1 MIAFLVQDLALQP
14 ENANFL
20 KWQKLRFDATGC
32 DPCSWQNSH
41 DLIAKKLH
49 IDEINQTKNSA
60 ALLFS
65 VETYLALI
73 VQEFL
78 RCIEHLQPDVAT
90 IYQWPDDIYDL
101 KTRSKFDLLASR
113 IRDAV
118 ERLVRSNTFRQSHC
132 ESDLFGELYVN
143 LIPAKA
149 RKQLGEFYTPAWL
162 ADHLLGVAGFDE
174 AIDSGK
180 NIRVLDPSCGS
191 GTFLLAAA
199 RRMLKA
205 GMPPERIAQSVAG
218 FDLNPLSI
226 LMSTANLAVF
236 LATHKPSDAQTRTVI
251 PPLQI
256 VCHDSIRNTSPFGR
270 ATTTTTMGQFDF
282 VVGNPPWLAW
292 DKLPPDYR
300 EQTKT
305 LWQHYG
311 FFNLTGKEARYGG
324 AKKELALLMIATT
337 ADHYLKTGGRLAMV
351 LPQTVF
357 QTHKTGNGFRRFG
370 GDDPQR
376 ALNVL
381 RVDDFSS
388 LRVFRDATT
397 KTATLVLEKGRPT
410 TYPVPYFCW
419 QTQQQCNACHAEPV
433 APEQPGSAWR
443 ITDQHHQTQHVPAS
457 QKSDYTAMLGAN
469 TGGANGVCWV
479 TIVSRESN
487 QCVTIRN
494 LAACGKQPL
503 PVIEAEIESEL
514 LYPLL
519 RWRDVDRF
527 SAIPSTWSIIVQDP
541 ATRTGLPLE
550 IMQAKYPKTLAFLR
564 KFETQLRNRAAY
576 RKYLPDA
583 PFYSM
588 YNISRETFAPIKVVW
603 RRMDTRIRAAVVQ
616 PFEASHDLM
625 FAQGRSIIPQE
636 TCSMIAVSDLDE
648 AYYLAALLNSQEVH
662 RRVAASSV
670 QGGKGFGSPGMLEH
684 LSIRRYDATNE
695 THVALVQLGR
705 SAAMNTQ
712 NRL

>member
-1 MIAFLVQDLALQP
+1 
-14 ENANFL
+14 ANVY
-20 KWQKLRFDATGC
+20 
-32 DPCSWQNSH
+32 SWP
-41 DLIAKKLH
+41 I
-49 IDEINQTKNSA
+49 EI
-60 ALLFS
+60 F
-65 VETYLALI
+65 
-73 VQEFL
+73 
-78 RCIEHLQPDVAT
+78 
-90 IYQWPDDIYDL
+90 DL
-101 KTRSKFDLLASR
+101 KTRSKFDLLGAR
-113 IRDAV
+113 VNDTV
-118 ERLVRSNTFRQSHC
+118 ERLVGSGGWMQSQCHA
-132 ESDLFGELYVN
+132 DLFGDLYAK

-149 RKQLGEFYTPAWL
+149 RKRLGEFYTPAWL
-162 ADHLLGVAGFDE
+162 ADLMLHVAGLDD
-174 AIDSGK
+174 AINSGK

-199 RRMLKA
+199 RRMLKT
-205 GMPPERIAQSVAG
+205 GVPTEHIARCVVG
-218 FDLNPLSI
+218 FDLNPLSVM
-226 LMSTANLAVF
+226 MSTVNLAVL
-236 LATHKPSDAQTRTVI
+236 LANHSQVIKSNDSRASAEI

-256 VCHDSIRNTSPFGR
+256 VCHDSIRNTSPLGR
-270 ATTTTTMGQFDF
+270 ANAGGRSFAETTGQFDF

-311 FFNLTGKEARYGG
+311 FFNLSGRDARYGG
-324 AKKELALLMIATT
+324 AKKELALLMVATT
-337 ADHYLKTGGRLAMV
+337 ADHYLKCGGRLAMV
-351 LPQTVF
+351 LPQTAF
-357 QTHKTGNGFRRFG
+357 QTHKTGNGFRQFG
-370 GDDPQR
+370 GDDPTR
-376 ALNVL
+376 ALKVI
-381 RVDDFSS
+381 RVDDFSAI
-388 LRVFRDATT
+388 RVFRDATT
-397 KTATLVLEKGRPT
+397 KTATLVLEKGCPT

-419 QTQQQCNACHAEPV
+419 QTQHQCRACHAEPV

-443 ITDQHHQTQHVPAS
+443 VTEQHRPSQHVPVS

-469 TGGANGVCWV
+469 TGGANGIYWV
-479 TIVSRESN
+479 EIVSSRSN
-487 QCVTIRN
+487 RLVTIRN

-527 SAIPSTWSIIVQDP
+527 SAIPSTWSILVQDP
-541 ATRTGLPLE
+541 TTRTGWPPE
-550 IMQAKYPKTLAFLR
+550 IMEAKYPGTLAYLR

-616 PFEASHDLM
+616 PLDASRDSA
-625 FAQGRSIIPQE
+625 FARGRPVIPQE
-636 TCSMIAVSDLDE
+636 TCSMIAVSGLDE
-648 AYYLAALLNSQEVH
+648 AYYLAALLNSETAH

-684 LSIRRYDATNE
+684 LPVKRFDAANE
-695 THVALVQLGR
+695 THVLLKQLGQ
-705 SAAMNTQ
+705 SAAAMPVAAFSNADHPLADIDKLAEQ
-712 NRL
+712 VL